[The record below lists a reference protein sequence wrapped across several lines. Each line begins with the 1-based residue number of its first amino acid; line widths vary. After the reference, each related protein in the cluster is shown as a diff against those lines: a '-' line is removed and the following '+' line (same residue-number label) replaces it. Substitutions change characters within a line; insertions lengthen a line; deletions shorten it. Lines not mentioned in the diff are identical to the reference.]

1 MVRLLKRGHGLEK
14 PYDEEGGAAVR
25 QVQSQILEDVGW
37 NDPPAYD
44 DDNYGVLFHGLG
56 EAGDGRPRR
65 ALQID
70 RSSGI
75 DSRPRLSKDAGAR
88 DATPSGKH
96 HKT

>member
-14 PYDEEGGAAVR
+14 PYDEEGGAAVH
-25 QVQSQILEDVGW
+25 QVQSQILEGVGW
-37 NDPPAYD
+37 NGPAYD

-56 EAGDGRPRR
+56 EAGAGRPRT

-75 DSRPRLSKDAGAR
+75 GSRPRRSKDAGAR